1 MAERTSTASWRDE
14 LIDIGDEYIKAM
26 KDRAGFEKDVLRL
39 QAAMNARFRPILQPK
54 SPRYPPGFRIAH
66 SQKSLSLLLKHYWCH
81 GKVQEPPVCP
91 VDRLI
96 LTTADAPYNL
106 RTWTTVNTMEKYR
119 AQLASLDAAAS
130 AAGQSVAVWELLEFK

>member
-1 MAERTSTASWRDE
+1 
-14 LIDIGDEYIKAM
+14 M

-54 SPRYPPGFRIAH
+54 SSRYPPGFRVAH

-81 GKVQEPPVCP
+81 GKIQEPPACP

-96 LTTADAPYNL
+96 LTIAGTPYSL

-119 AQLASLDAAAS
+119 AQLASLEGAAS
-130 AAGQSVAVWELLEFK
+130 AARQSVAVWELLEFK